1 MTHPLPTNLGSVS
14 TIQPT
19 VAQATSL
26 ENHKYKS
33 KIHPDYVKIINMIS
47 QKSHS
52 LKLFLWK
59 NIFVIGAGFC
69 AAFLGLSFNTNEVS
83 ALFVP
88 ALSVSMDQAN
98 LQVNGNQVINS
109 TDKTTEIPFNFTV
122 NTNNRTGYTATLSSE
137 TDNTALTNA
146 TSTTGAKIYSISTN
160 LSINNLPNN
169 TWGYKFGTSTN
180 YAPIPALSAPA
191 QIIQTATKTSGNET
205 SRIIL
210 GMKLSDNLESGNYT
224 NKLILSFVS
233 NPYQMRAVMTNGPDF
248 NKRVGALDTN
258 QTCHIDP
265 VTGQDCNLTN
275 KDNVEHIKHSDT
287 APKTS
292 MATINIEDPDN
303 SDYEIKAW
311 FNTAEKTIYYYS
323 EAEKI
328 YLAPN
333 SSDMFLWFTKV
344 KDIDLAIFD
353 TSEVTDMS
361 QMFKYC
367 KNLTSLN
374 LSNFNTSN
382 VVKMPRMF
390 EYLTSLITLNVSSF
404 NTEKVVDMCDMFGSM
419 HVLTNLNIASFRT
432 PKVRNMSGMF
442 YSQYQIQSLDTS
454 RFDTSNVIN
463 FSRMFAGNSSIQNLN
478 LSNFDTRS
486 ATDMSYMFYGMKSLT
501 SLNISSFNT
510 QNVRNMSG
518 MFSNA
523 RALTSLNL
531 SNFRTSNVKDMSVM
545 FEFLNKI
552 ENLDLS
558 NFDTSSV
565 VNMEQMFA
573 NMEILKNLNISSFNT
588 ENVENMNGVF
598 GNTYGLESIDVSNFK
613 TSKVKTFRAMFI
625 RMDAGRNK
633 LKRIY
638 ASADFDTTAARAY
651 QAVDQYANID
661 IFHNQLKLVGGNG
674 TTIYTKP
681 SGLDYIDLLR
691 IDRPGV
697 AGFFTLKS

>member
-1 MTHPLPTNLGSVS
+1 M
-14 TIQPT
+14 Q
-19 VAQATSL
+19 
-26 ENHKYKS
+26 
-33 KIHPDYVKIINMIS
+33 S

-59 NIFVIGAGFC
+59 NIFVVGAGFC
-69 AAFLGLSFNTNEVS
+69 ATFLSLSINTNKAS

-88 ALSVSMDQAN
+88 TLSASIDQTS

-109 TDKTTEIPFNFTV
+109 TNKTTEIPLNFTV
-122 NTNNRTGYTATLSSE
+122 NTNNRTGYTATISTE
-137 TDNTALTNA
+137 TDNTSLSNN
-146 TSTTGAKIYSISTN
+146 TSSAGAKIS
-160 LSINNLPNN
+160 SINSNAELSDLPNN

-180 YAPIPALSAPA
+180 YEPIPALSTPA
-191 QIIQTATKTSGNET
+191 QIIQTTTKTSGNEA
-205 SRIIL
+205 SRIII

-248 NKRVGALDTN
+248 NKRVGALDPN
-258 QTCHIDP
+258 QTCHVDP
-265 VTGQDCNLTN
+265 VTGQNCNLKN
-275 KDNVEHIKHSDT
+275 KDNVEHIKRSSV
-287 APKTS
+287 APAAS
-292 MATINIEDPDN
+292 MVAINIEDPDN

-323 EAEKI
+323 EVEKI

-344 KDIDLAIFD
+344 KDIDLATFD

-404 NTEKVVDMCDMFGSM
+404 NTENVVDMCDMFGSM
-419 HVLTNLNIASFRT
+419 HVLTNLNIAGFRT

-531 SNFRTSNVKDMSVM
+531 SNFMTSKVKDMSVM

-552 ENLDLS
+552 ETLDLS

-573 NMEILKNLNISSFNT
+573 NMEILKNLNISNFNT
-588 ENVENMNGVF
+588 ENVENMNGMF

-638 ASADFDTTAARAY
+638 ASVDFDTTAARAY

>member
-1 MTHPLPTNLGSVS
+1 M
-14 TIQPT
+14 Q
-19 VAQATSL
+19 
-26 ENHKYKS
+26 
-33 KIHPDYVKIINMIS
+33 S

-52 LKLFLWK
+52 SKLFLWK
-59 NIFVIGAGFC
+59 NIFVVGAGFC
-69 AAFLGLSFNTNEVS
+69 AAFLGLSINTNEAS

-88 ALSVSMDQAN
+88 TLSASVDNAAAS
-98 LQVNGNQVINS
+98 VNGNQVINS
-109 TDKTTEIPFNFTV
+109 ATQTTELPLNFTV
-122 NTNNRTGYTATLSSE
+122 NTNNRTGYTATISAE
-137 TDNTALTNA
+137 TDNTFLSNN
-146 TSTTGAKIYSISTN
+146 TSSTGAKISSISSN
-160 LSINNLPNN
+160 AGLSDLPSN
-169 TWGYKFGTSTN
+169 TWGYRFGTSTD
-180 YAPIPALSAPA
+180 YAPIPALSTPA
-191 QIIQTATKTSGNET
+191 QIIQTTTKTSGNEV
-205 SRIIL
+205 SQIIL

-258 QTCHIDP
+258 QTCHVDP

-275 KDNVEHIKHSDT
+275 KDNVEHIKRSPVAPT
-287 APKTS
+287 AS
-292 MATINIEDPDN
+292 MVTINIEDPDN

-323 EAEKI
+323 EVEKI

-390 EYLTSLITLNVSSF
+390 EYLTSLTTLNVSSF
-404 NTEKVVDMCDMFGSM
+404 NTENVVDMCDMFGSM

-432 PKVRNMSGMF
+432 PRVRNMSGMF

-531 SNFRTSNVKDMSVM
+531 SNFMTSKVKDMSVM

-552 ENLDLS
+552 ETLDLS

-565 VNMEQMFA
+565 VNMEQIFS

-588 ENVENMNGVF
+588 ENVENMNGMF

-625 RMDAGRNK
+625 RMNVVKNK

-638 ASADFDTTAARAY
+638 ASADFDTAAARAY

>member
-1 MTHPLPTNLGSVS
+1 M
-14 TIQPT
+14 Q
-19 VAQATSL
+19 
-26 ENHKYKS
+26 
-33 KIHPDYVKIINMIS
+33 S

-59 NIFVIGAGFC
+59 NIFVVGAGFY

-88 ALSVSMDQAN
+88 ALSASIDQTS

-109 TDKTTEIPFNFTV
+109 TNKTTEIPLNFTV
-122 NTNNRTGYTATLSSE
+122 NTNNRTGYTATISTE
-137 TDNTALTNA
+137 TDNTSLSNN
-146 TSTTGAKIYSISTN
+146 TSSAGAKIS
-160 LSINNLPNN
+160 SINSNAELSDLPNN

-180 YAPIPALSAPA
+180 YEPIPALSTSA
-191 QIIQTATKTSGNET
+191 QIIQTTTKTSGNEA
-205 SRIIL
+205 SRIII

-248 NKRVGALDTN
+248 NKRVGALDPN
-258 QTCHIDP
+258 QTCHVDP
-265 VTGQDCNLTN
+265 VTGQDCNLKN
-275 KDNVEHIKHSDT
+275 KDNVEHIKRSPV
-287 APKTS
+287 APAAS
-292 MATINIEDPDN
+292 MVAINIEDPDN
-303 SDYEIKAW
+303 SDYEIRAW
-311 FNTAEKTIYYYS
+311 FNTTEKTIYYYS

-344 KDIDLAIFD
+344 KDIDLATFD

-404 NTEKVVDMCDMFGSM
+404 NTENVVDMCDMFGSM
-419 HVLTNLNIASFRT
+419 HVLTNLNIAGFRT

-501 SLNISSFNT
+501 SLNISN
-510 QNVRNMSG
+510 
-518 MFSNA
+518 
-523 RALTSLNL
+523 
-531 SNFRTSNVKDMSVM
+531 
-545 FEFLNKI
+545 
-552 ENLDLS
+552 
-558 NFDTSSV
+558 
-565 VNMEQMFA
+565 
-573 NMEILKNLNISSFNT
+573 FNT
-588 ENVENMNGVF
+588 ENVENMNGMF

>member
-1 MTHPLPTNLGSVS
+1 
-14 TIQPT
+14 
-19 VAQATSL
+19 
-26 ENHKYKS
+26 
-33 KIHPDYVKIINMIS
+33 
-47 QKSHS
+47 
-52 LKLFLWK
+52 
-59 NIFVIGAGFC
+59 
-69 AAFLGLSFNTNEVS
+69 
-83 ALFVP
+83 
-88 ALSVSMDQAN
+88 MDQAN

-122 NTNNRTGYTATLSSE
+122 NTNNRTGYTVALSSE
-137 TDNTALTNA
+137 TENTALTNI
-146 TSTTGAKIYSISTN
+146 TSTAGTKINSISSAGQ
-160 LSINNLPNN
+160 LGDFSNN
-169 TWGYKFGTSTN
+169 TWGYKFGSSTS
-180 YAPIPALSAPA
+180 YAPIPALSTPA
-191 QIIQTATKTSGNET
+191 QIIQTTGKTNGNE
-205 SRIIL
+205 SSQLSI
-210 GMKLSDNLESGNYT
+210 GMKLADNLESGNYT

-233 NPYQMRAVMTNGPDF
+233 NSYQMRAMMTNGPDF

-531 SNFRTSNVKDMSVM
+531 SNFVTSKVKDMSVM

-552 ENLDLS
+552 ETLDLS

-573 NMEILKNLNISSFNT
+573 NMEILKNLNISNFNT
-588 ENVENMNGVF
+588 ENVENMNGMF

-625 RMDAGRNK
+625 RMDVGRNK

-638 ASADFDTTAARAY
+638 ASADFDTAAARAY